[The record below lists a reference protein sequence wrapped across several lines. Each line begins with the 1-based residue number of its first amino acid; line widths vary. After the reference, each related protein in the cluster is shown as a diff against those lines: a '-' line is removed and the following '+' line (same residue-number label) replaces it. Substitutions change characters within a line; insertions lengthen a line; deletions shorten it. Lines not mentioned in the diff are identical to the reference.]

1 MTFNNFVNLFLGKA
15 TDFDKG
21 EGIQCVDLAKMFI
34 YYVLGITPKAIGNAE
49 AYWRKYNSEPYLNK
63 NFDKIPN
70 TPTFIPQKGDIVVW
84 GNRGKNGHIAI
95 ANGQGTIKYFYSYD
109 QNWGGSKKMKLVKHN
124 YKGGFTGVLR
134 PKDQSK
140 TNGQVMKYQVGWR
153 VLVNIPIKF
162 TGATEG
168 DKWLVESNGY
178 QFWIHKSVIKND
190 RVYGMATIM
199 EVHNGYY
206 KVRIFEGK
214 NECRFDCK
222 EVYMG

>member
-1 MTFNNFVNLFLGKA
+1 MTFNNFVNLFNNKA
-15 TDFDKG
+15 TDFDG
-21 EGIQCVDLAKMFI
+21 GSGIQCVDLAKMYI
-34 YYVLGITPKAIGNAE
+34 NYVLEIKPQAIGNAE
-49 AYWRKYNSEPYLNK
+49 AYFRRYNELSYLHD
-63 NFDKIPN
+63 NFDKITN
-70 TPTFIPQKGDIVVW
+70 TPTFVPQKGDIAVW
-84 GNRGKNGHIAI
+84 DKRHGQYGHIAVCD
-95 ANGQGTIKYFYSYD
+95 GVGTTKYFYSYD
-109 QNWGGSKKMKLVKHN
+109 QNWIVKKMHRVKHT
-124 YKGGFTGVLR
+124 YKDGFAGVLR

-140 TNGQVMKYQVGWR
+140 INGQIMKYQVGWR

-222 EVYMG
+222 EEYMG